1 MVLGVALK
9 TNCVIADSAVGV
21 DASGWQHNATV
32 FIGERI
38 AGVAGRALPGAVVKS
53 VTEGVDLN
61 ADVFVVEI
69 VTRVAFN
76 TGSVE
81 EVLALDVE
89 IAHYGMQ
96 ICIYREIT
104 FLTIV
109 LCSRGR
115 KLRLSWL

>member
-1 MVLGVALK
+1 VVLGVALK

-21 DASGWQHNATV
+21 DASGGQHNATV
-32 FIGERI
+32 VVGERI
-38 AGVAGRALPGAVVKS
+38 AGVAGRALPSTEVKS
-53 VTEGVDLN
+53 VAEGVDLN
-61 ADVFVVEI
+61 ADVFIVEV
-69 VTRVAFN
+69 VTRVAFK

-81 EVLALDVE
+81 EVLALDVK
-89 IAHYGMQ
+89 IGHYGME

-104 FLTIV
+104 FLTII